1 MTFLRLLKKTRH
13 YETGSTAWI
22 LSAAIQSAAII
33 GILWLAQIA
42 MGTSPLRPAMPAA
55 FAEFLTIKLPLYLFI
70 ARDLCRW
77 RGGESSSKLVWAVGS
92 LMGGANLALHI
103 HSLVTEGVLDQR
115 VEALLLIASVMVTAA
130 ALILGVFILS
140 NVFSSF

>member
-1 MTFLRLLKKTRH
+1 
-13 YETGSTAWI
+13 
-22 LSAAIQSAAII
+22 
-33 GILWLAQIA
+33 
-42 MGTSPLRPAMPAA
+42 MPAA

>member
-1 MTFLRLLKKTRH
+1 VTFLRLLKKTRH

-33 GILWLAQIA
+33 GIVWLAQIA
-42 MGTSPLRPAMPAA
+42 MGTSPLRPAMLAA

-77 RGGESSSKLVWAVGS
+77 RGGRIFLEIGVGRGVSYGWSKSGFAYPF
-92 LMGGANLALHI
+92 AR
-103 HSLVTEGVLDQR
+103 D
-115 VEALLLIASVMVTAA
+115 
-130 ALILGVFILS
+130 
-140 NVFSSF
+140 

>member
-1 MTFLRLLKKTRH
+1 LERGRIFL
-13 YETGSTAWI
+13 E
-22 LSAAIQSAAII
+22 I
-33 GILWLAQIA
+33 GV
-42 MGTSPLRPAMPAA
+42 G
-55 FAEFLTIKLPLYLFI
+55 
-70 ARDLCRW
+70 
-77 RGGESSSKLVWAVGS
+77 RGVSYGW
-92 LMGGANLALHI
+92 GANLALHI

>member
-1 MTFLRLLKKTRH
+1 MGATLALAVPL
-13 YETGSTAWI
+13 A
-22 LSAAIQSAAII
+22 LAN
-33 GILWLAQIA
+33 LAQIA
-42 MGTSPLRPAMPAA
+42 MGTSPLRPAMLAA